1 MTSLTHWETVR
12 GREAYEAGVHEAA
25 KNWTQISDETT
36 GYSLRLKLFPGLQRK
51 DSVFVCIAK

>member
-36 GYSLRLKLFPGLQRK
+36 GYSLRLTLFPGLQRK